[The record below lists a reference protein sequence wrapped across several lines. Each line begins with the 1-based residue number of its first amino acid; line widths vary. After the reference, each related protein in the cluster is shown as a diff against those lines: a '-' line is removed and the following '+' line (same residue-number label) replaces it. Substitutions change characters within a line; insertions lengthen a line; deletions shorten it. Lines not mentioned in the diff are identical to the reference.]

1 MAVTPKDKRARET
14 NREADPLHRGRDKQ
28 PDRKR
33 QTLRQRQRQRQ
44 SERDKSWERE
54 RERETARERQRDRE
68 GQRDKRDQHIY
79 KLRKISASCLY
90 LLKGCPVSNQTW
102 SYS

>member
-44 SERDKSWERE
+44 SERDKNWERE
-54 RERETARERQRDRE
+54 RERLPEKDSETEKDKETRETNIY
-68 GQRDKRDQHIY
+68 IY

-90 LLKGCPVSNQTW
+90 LLKGCPVSN
-102 SYS
+102 

>member
-1 MAVTPKDKRARET
+1 MVFMAVTPKDKRARET

-44 SERDKSWERE
+44 SERDKNWERE
-54 RERETARERQRDRE
+54 RERLPETDSETEKDKETRETNIY
-68 GQRDKRDQHIY
+68 IY
-79 KLRKISASCLY
+79 KLRKISAFCLY
-90 LLKGCPVSNQTW
+90 PLKGCPVST
-102 SYS
+102 